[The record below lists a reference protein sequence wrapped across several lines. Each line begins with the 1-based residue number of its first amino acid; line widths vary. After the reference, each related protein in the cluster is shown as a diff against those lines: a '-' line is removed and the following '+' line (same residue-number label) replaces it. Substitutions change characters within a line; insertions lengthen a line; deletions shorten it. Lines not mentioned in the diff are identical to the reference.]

1 MEASLN
7 NETNVMVL
15 KREVDDGTCQ
25 KIIDVVQDWEK
36 AKVEGNTRNDLVE
49 KNKTRKS
56 KVFWTN
62 EQWVVDKIWRYM
74 DAYNEITG
82 LNYDVTR
89 WESIQIT
96 KYEPRDYYDFHI
108 DGRGSH
114 KNIDDDGMVRKISMT
129 IQLNDDYEGGD
140 FQIAYC
146 ERGELKTEII
156 ERSKGTII
164 LFPSILDHRVTAV
177 TAGTRYSLVAWFTGP
192 PFK

>member
-15 KREVDDGTCQ
+15 KREVDAGTCQ

-146 ERGELKTEII
+146 
-156 ERSKGTII
+156 
-164 LFPSILDHRVTAV
+164 
-177 TAGTRYSLVAWFTGP
+177 
-192 PFK
+192 

>member
-1 MEASLN
+1 MQASLN
-7 NETNVMVL
+7 NDTNLMVL
-15 KREVDDGTCQ
+15 KREVDAGTCQ
-25 KIIDVVQDWEK
+25 KIIDVATEWDH
-36 AKVEGNTRNDLVE
+36 AKVEGDSRENLITD
-49 KNKTRKS
+49 KTRKS
-56 KVFWTN
+56 KIFWTD
-62 EQWVVDKIWRYM
+62 EKWVVDTIWRYM
-74 DAYNEITG
+74 DAYNEITW
-82 LNYDVTR
+82 LNYNVTR

>member
-15 KREVDDGTCQ
+15 KREVDAGTCQ
-25 KIIDVVQDWEK
+25 KIINVVQDWEK

-56 KVFWTN
+56 KIFWTN

-89 WESIQIT
+89 
-96 KYEPRDYYDFHI
+96 
-108 DGRGSH
+108 
-114 KNIDDDGMVRKISMT
+114 
-129 IQLNDDYEGGD
+129 
-140 FQIAYC
+140 
-146 ERGELKTEII
+146 
-156 ERSKGTII
+156 
-164 LFPSILDHRVTAV
+164 
-177 TAGTRYSLVAWFTGP
+177 
-192 PFK
+192 

>member
-74 DAYNEITG
+74 DAYNEISG

-129 IQLNDDYEGGD
+129 IQLNDD
-140 FQIAYC
+140 
-146 ERGELKTEII
+146 
-156 ERSKGTII
+156 
-164 LFPSILDHRVTAV
+164 
-177 TAGTRYSLVAWFTGP
+177 
-192 PFK
+192 